1 MDKLEK
7 GYVDIQKIKYEI
19 RKVLNRKNDNIV
31 TPEVFIDNDMI
42 TLFINKRKVLKME
55 YRENFESILVDLVKE
70 LEIQIINRRNILNL
84 LDTINEA
91 FYEEY

>member
-31 TPEVFIDNDMI
+31 TPEVFINNDMI
-42 TLFINKRKVLKME
+42 TLFINKRKVLQME
-55 YRENFESILVDLVKE
+55 YKENFESILVDLVKE